1 MSTVET
7 PYRIGRGRWLL
18 VHADTDTVI
27 EVHGDVMLVE
37 RTHESSSGTDPTV
50 GVRFELCAEQVG
62 GDGVWY
68 SAWAPRE
75 ALSEVIGALVA
86 EIDS

>member
-7 PYRIGRGRWLL
+7 PHRIGRGRWLL
-18 VHADTDTVI
+18 VHVDTDTVI

-50 GVRFELCAEQVG
+50 GVRFELRAERV

-68 SAWAPRE
+68 SVWASRE

-86 EIDS
+86 EVDS